1 MAQLSD
7 DCFAF
12 GGPLMSVEE
21 ALALIGERIAPID
34 GVEDVLVRSAEGR
47 VLGRDAPALVD
58 LPPFDNSAVDGWAV
72 RHGDLAREGETRLP
86 AAGRVI
92 AGSAAAAMRPG
103 HAVRIFTG
111 APMPAGA
118 DTVFMQ
124 EDVTLDGGTVV
135 LPPGLKR
142 GANCRKAGED
152 IARGAVALPAG
163 RLLRPQDLALAAAV
177 GHASLPVRRPL
188 RVAVFSTGNEL
199 VEPGEPLPAAGI
211 YDSNRFALIALLG
224 RLGVAVSDLGVLRDE
239 PERLREALMA
249 ASGEHDLILTSG
261 GVSTGEED
269 HVRAA
274 VEAAGRLV
282 FWRLAIKP
290 GRPVAMGVIA
300 GTPFVGLPGNP
311 VAVYVTFTFVV
322 RPLLARLMGA
332 ELPRPLAIPA
342 RAAFAYRKKAGRRE
356 FVRVSLRRG
365 ADGAY
370 EAVKYPRDGA
380 GVLTSLTE
388 TDGLAVLPEDMTGL
402 AEGDRVDVYPYAL
415 LG

>member
-21 ALALIGERIAPID
+21 ALELIGERIAPVD
-34 GVEDVLVRSAEGR
+34 DVEDVLVRSAEGR
-47 VLGRDAPALVD
+47 VLVRDVPALVD

-72 RHGDLAREGETRLP
+72 RHADLAREGETRLP

-92 AGSAAAAMRPG
+92 AGSAAAAVPAGR
-103 HAVRIFTG
+103 AVRIFTG

-124 EDVTLDGGTVV
+124 EDVALDGGTVV
-135 LPPGLKR
+135 LPSGLKR

-199 VEPGEPLPAAGI
+199 VEPGEPLHAAGI

-239 PERLREALMA
+239 PERLRQALTA
-249 ASGEHDLILTSG
+249 ASAEHDLILTSG

-290 GRPVAMGVIA
+290 GRPVAMGVIT

-332 ELPRPLAIPA
+332 EAPRPLAIPA

-365 ADGAY
+365 ADGGY
-370 EAVKYPRDGA
+370 QAVKYPRDGA

-388 TDGLAVLPEDMTGL
+388 TDGLAALPEDMTAL
-402 AEGDRVDVYPYAL
+402 AEGDSIEVYPYGL